1 MQQDPGPRIYNLFPL
16 LAGTIAD
23 WQRHLPR
30 IAALGFDW
38 VYVNPFHYPGF
49 SGSLYAVKDYYR
61 LNPIFVE
68 NSSKKPE
75 TLLREFTDAAAV
87 QGLGVMMDLVIN
99 HTARDSPLV
108 EQHPHWYLLDALG
121 EVRSPSAIDPADARN
136 ITVWGDLAEIDYR
149 DRPERTRIVQYWQEL
164 VRRHVALG
172 FRGFRCDAAYK
183 VPAEVW
189 NELIAA
195 GREEDGDLLF
205 AAETLGCRLEEVRD
219 LQAAGFDYLFNSAK
233 WWDFRSDWLLEQ
245 YDSHRAIAPSIAFPE
260 SHDTDRLATELKRQG
275 VKDKDLIERGYRQR
289 YLFAAAFSSGV
300 LMPMGFEF
308 GFRRKLDVVETRP
321 DWWEEKLFDLS
332 DFIAEANRGKAATPA
347 LNIEGPQ
354 KRITSSSERV
364 VGLLRQ
370 TGKADGGA
378 WALTL
383 VNSDLDR
390 PRELRRSALGVAEA
404 DLASAI
410 EVTPGRLGRRLA
422 DGGSVMLDAGEVRIL
437 AGGLRTPVSDAPIA
451 KPGPAVLRLA
461 QEHPVIIENVKPE
474 IDCGRHPVKRE
485 VGDMLEVEATIFKE
499 GHDRIAAALMLRVSG
514 EKEWREY
521 PMRLVSPGLDL
532 WVAAAP
538 LERNMRYRY
547 TIEAWP
553 DEFESWREAL
563 EKKRDAG
570 QRVEVELL
578 EGRSLLAATMERAP
592 QPDRLKLRSQIEQF
606 DEAEEEA
613 RARLLLDE
621 EIRKLMRR
629 NPDRSHASRY
639 RRELEAIVDRPAA
652 RFAAWYEIFPRSQG
666 GEPGRSATFRDVIR
680 RLPEI
685 QAMGFD
691 VLYLTPI
698 HPIGRTHR
706 KGPNNSLNPGP
717 HDPGSPYAIGSSEGG
732 HKTVH
737 PELGTLEDFRALVA
751 AATRHGLEIALDFA
765 IQCSPDHPWI
775 REHPEWFQ
783 FRPDGSIKYAEN
795 PPKKYQDIVN
805 VNFYGPHQEALW
817 RELRDTV
824 LFWIEQGVKTFRVD
838 NPHTKP
844 IPFWEWLIG
853 DIQARHPDVIFLSE
867 AFTRPP
873 MLKKLAKLGFTQSYT
888 YFTWRNFKQE
898 VTDYLTELTQSEVKE
913 YLRPNF
919 FANTPDI
926 LPLFLQQGGR
936 PAFKIRLVLA
946 ATLSSVYGIYSGFEL
961 CENRAVPGKE
971 EYDRS
976 EKYEYKVWDWNRP
989 DNIKEMVAAINHIRR
1004 ENPALQEFE
1013 NLRFHPASDDNV
1025 LFYGKMSFD
1034 RDNIILIAVNL
1045 DPFEP
1050 HESRLE
1056 LPLSEMGIGEEDS
1069 FEVEELLTGSKHL
1082 WRGSS
1087 QSVRLDT
1094 EAPAAI
1100 FRVRRWVRIDFE
1112 SPCF

>member
-1 MQQDPGPRIYNLFPL
+1 MQRDPGPRIYNLFPL
-16 LAGTIAD
+16 LAGTIDD
-23 WQRHLPR
+23 WRGHLPR

-61 LNPIFVE
+61 LNPIFA
-68 NSSKKPE
+68 NSGKKSE
-75 TLLREFTDAAAV
+75 TLLREFTDAATV

-99 HTARDSPLV
+99 HTARDNQLV

-136 ITVWGDLAEIDYR
+136 VTVWGDLAEIDYR
-149 DRPERTRIVQYWQEL
+149 DRPERAQIVEYWQKL

-183 VPAEVW
+183 VPASVW
-189 NELIAA
+189 RELIEA
-195 GREEDGDLLF
+195 GREESGDLLF

-245 YDSHRAIAPSIAFPE
+245 YDAHRAIAPSIAFPE
-260 SHDTDRLATELKRQG
+260 SHDTDRLATELERQG
-275 VKDKDLIERGYRQR
+275 VKDKARIERGYRQR

-321 DWWEEKLFDLS
+321 NWWEEKLFDLS
-332 DFIAEANRGKAATPA
+332 DFIAEANHGKAVTPA
-347 LNIEGPQ
+347 LNLEGPQ
-354 KRITSSSERV
+354 KRVTSSAGRV

-370 TGKADGGA
+370 ADEADGGA

-390 PRELRRSALGVAEA
+390 PHELRRGALGAVQAH
-404 DLASAI
+404 LASAI
-410 EVTPGRLGRRLA
+410 EVTPGRLGRRLD
-422 DGGSVMLDAGEVRIL
+422 DGGNVMLEAGEVRIL
-437 AGGLRTPVSDAPIA
+437 AGRLRTPVSDAPIA
-451 KPGPAVLRLA
+451 RPGPAALRLA

-499 GHDRIAAALMLRVSG
+499 GHDRIAAALMLRATDEEG
-514 EKEWREY
+514 WREY

-532 WVAAAP
+532 WVGAAP
-538 LERNMRYRY
+538 LERNTRYRY

-553 DEFESWREAL
+553 DEFESWREVL

-570 QRVEVELL
+570 QGIGIELL
-578 EGRSLLAATMERAP
+578 EGRSLIAATIERAAEG
-592 QPDRLKLRSQIEQF
+592 DRLRLARFIEQF
-606 DEAEEEA
+606 DTAGEEA
-613 RARLLLDE
+613 RTRSLLEE
-621 EIRKLMRR
+621 EIRTLMSS
-629 NPDRSHASRY
+629 NPNRGHASRY
-639 RRELEAIVDRPAA
+639 RRELEVIADRPAA
-652 RFAAWYEIFPRSQG
+652 RFAAWYEIFVRSQG
-666 GEPGRSATFRDVIR
+666 SEPGRGATFRDVIR

-706 KGPNNSLNPGP
+706 KGPNNTLNPGP
-717 HDPGSPYAIGSSEGG
+717 GDPGSPYAIGSSEGG
-732 HKTVH
+732 HKAIH

-751 AATRHGLEIALDFA
+751 AAARHGLEIALDFA

-783 FRPDGSIKYAEN
+783 FRPDGSIRYAEN

-805 VNFYGPHQEALW
+805 LNFYGPHQEALW

-824 LFWIEQGVKTFRVD
+824 LFWVEQGVKTFRVD

-844 IPFWEWLIG
+844 VPFWEWMIG
-853 DIQARHPDVIFLSE
+853 DVQAQHPDVIFLSE

-888 YFTWRNFKQE
+888 YFTWRNFKHE
-898 VTDYLTELTQSEVKE
+898 LTEYLSELTQGEAKE

-946 ATLSSVYGIYSGFEL
+946 ATLSSVYGIYSSFEL
-961 CENRAVPGKE
+961 CENRAVAGKE

-976 EKYEYKVWDWNRP
+976 EKYEYKVWDWDRP
-989 DNIKEMVAAINHIRR
+989 GNIKEMVAAVNRIRR
-1004 ENPALQEFE
+1004 ENPALQELE
-1013 NLRFHPASDDNV
+1013 NLRFYPASDDNV

-1034 RDNIILIAVNL
+1034 RGNIVLIAVNL

-1050 HESRLE
+1050 HESQLQF
-1056 LPLSEMGIGEEDS
+1056 PLQEMGVGEEDS

-1087 QSVRLDT
+1087 QSVHLDPDS
-1094 EAPAAI
+1094 PAAI
-1100 FRVRRWVRIDFE
+1100 FRVHRWVRIDFE